1 VLLAVVALFLVACDV
16 GQEVKEPE
24 PTSTLQATPTATP
37 TVPAPL
43 AELERLRQEEA
54 TKPKFEGVL
63 NGIRIYSPDAPAEEQ
78 PKTACTGA
86 KPEEVEHPDMSA
98 VAGTPMEIVPTYLP
112 AGAEEVPP
120 TFGPVVCKGIVAW
133 VERSWWLPGK
143 GDFNIRRSRGE
154 HAAPI
159 SVPAERL
166 SAATIGGKPAVL
178 KKPLVEGYD
187 SAAVYLA
194 EDFGMTVV
202 SGAALGL
209 SMDEMMKIAEGL
221 N

>member
-63 NGIRIYSPDAPAEEQ
+63 NGIRFYARDAPAEEQ
-78 PKTACTGA
+78 RKSPCTDA
-86 KPEEVEHPDMSA
+86 KPEEVQHPDMSA
-98 VAGTPMEIVPTYLP
+98 AVGTPMEIVPAYLP
-112 AGAEEVPP
+112 AGAEENPP
-120 TFGPVVCKGIVAW
+120 TFGPVVVCKGIVAW
-133 VERSWWLPGK
+133 VERRWGVPG
-143 GDFNIRRSRGE
+143 GDFNIIRRQGE
-154 HAAPI
+154 RATPI
-159 SVPAERL
+159 DVPAERL
-166 SAATIGGKPAVL
+166 SSATIGGKPAVL
-178 KKPLVEGYD
+178 VKPLVEGYD
-187 SAAVYLA
+187 FATVYLA
-194 EDFGMTVV
+194 EDFGITVV
-202 SGAALGL
+202 SAFGL
-209 SMDEMMKIAEGL
+209 SMEETIKIAEGL